1 MRHFTAL
8 MTRATQD
15 RSGLAQ
21 AQRRLAMA
29 GTHLPDDIR
38 AAQNRLISQQ
48 QAFGLAVRARDNA
61 AAEQDLRAI
70 EDTLAVIEKFLGK

>member
-15 RSGLAQ
+15 RSGLVQ
-21 AQRRLAMA
+21 ARRKLAVA
-29 GTHLPDDIR
+29 GTPLPDDIR
-38 AAQNRLISQQ
+38 VAQDRLISQQ

-61 AAEQDLRAI
+61 AAEQALRAI
-70 EDTLAVIEKFLGK
+70 EDTLAAIEKFLGK